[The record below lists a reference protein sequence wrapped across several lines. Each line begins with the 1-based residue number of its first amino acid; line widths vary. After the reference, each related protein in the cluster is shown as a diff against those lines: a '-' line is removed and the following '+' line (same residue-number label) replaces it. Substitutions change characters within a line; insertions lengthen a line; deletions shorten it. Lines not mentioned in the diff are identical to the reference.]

1 VRHLSDPLGI
11 VTGVDPGFGRLPEPA
26 AESFPRTRRSGS
38 GAIGAG
44 SESSSRLATTE
55 EVNDAAHLGDSRAP
69 SAIMRRAQKYAPRS
83 STAVDSRQRMLGIL
97 QAEGLHAESMW
108 STL

>member
-1 VRHLSDPLGI
+1 VRHLSDPLRI

-55 EVNDAAHLGDSRAP
+55 EVNRTARLGDSRAP
-69 SAIMRRAQKYAPRS
+69 SAIMRRAQSMHLGQARL
-83 STAVDSRQRMLGIL
+83 STADSGMLGIL
-97 QAEGLHAESMW
+97 QAEGLHAESLW
-108 STL
+108 STV